1 MKRLERLKRF
11 GFIVPTNTNSLPEN
25 TDFSTVPGLGALF
38 YESIFSNFSNVFSV
52 IMFYFMCFYFCVCVS
67 LLQSILLYSQV
78 SLYLL

>member
-38 YESIFSNFSNVFSV
+38 YESIFFKFLE
-52 IMFYFMCFYFCVCVS
+52 CF
-67 LLQSILLYSQV
+67 
-78 SLYLL
+78 